1 MHSQSETSS
10 EDASSV
16 SRLLLDLNQSLQ
28 DSLKSLGSLA
38 NKLDETL
45 HHEVQLPDPEA
56 LKNAAET
63 VDLLHQI
70 QVLLDPK
77 GLILAD
83 HFLGMGTITA
93 GIAPMLIPR

>member
-1 MHSQSETSS
+1 MNSQSETSS
-10 EDASSV
+10 EDVSSL
-16 SRLLLDLNQSLQ
+16 SRILFDLNKSLQ
-28 DSLKSLGSLA
+28 VNLKNIKSLG

-45 HHEVQLPDPEA
+45 HHEVQLPDLEV
-56 LKNAAET
+56 LGKAAEA

-83 HFLGMGTITA
+83 HFLGIVKNTA
-93 GIAPMLIPR
+93 ETLHTR